1 MRTLF
6 ILTTALT
13 AIAPI
18 ASASAQEQPATGSA
32 VEKTPDSGIGE
43 IIVTA
48 QRRTE
53 SLQKAAIPIDAV
65 KGDDLIQRGIS
76 NAVDLT
82 RAVPSLSIP
91 ASGSS
96 VASVF
101 IRGVGNITTSS
112 YNDPAVTPSYDGVVL
127 GRSGGV
133 FGAAFYDLQRVEVL
147 KGPQG
152 ILYGRNA
159 TGGAINVLPARPELG
174 KNSMGFN
181 LAYGNYNQVDVDAHA
196 NIATGENTAL
206 RIAGAYLSHDGY
218 NKDGTDDANRG
229 SLRAQF
235 LYEPS
240 TDLSVRLGADY
251 THVGGKGVGGD
262 YLGSFIPLGGGRYAF
277 APSGLAPYEGF
288 NSAASRAWIST
299 QLGGPAMDFRHP
311 MQSDARQDITY
322 WGVNAEINA
331 QTGLGKLTVIP
342 AYRKTRER
350 TEFYG
355 PAFNTGNVH
364 EDTQQG
370 SLEARLAG
378 KVGMV
383 DYVVGGFYFN
393 EKIKAN
399 NIYNQEF
406 VLPIQTYDL
415 KTESFAA
422 FGQLTAHVS
431 DRFRLVGGARYTHD
445 KKSIDGLINN
455 VIAVCN
461 NSAPPFC
468 IGQMPHMPN
477 FFNADD
483 AIGWLGSNGYVNP
496 AISFGPPT
504 NTVKAGQI
512 IYPMMNGANGII
524 LKTYNHMNDSDSF
537 SKVTWKA
544 SAEFDV
550 TPSSLLYATAESG
563 YRSGGFQLVDSP
575 LKEKYKPEFITAYT
589 IGSKNR
595 FLNNKVQVNLEGFIW
610 KYKDQQITYFTVD
623 SNGTLISS
631 NENAGRSTIKGFDAD
646 VVVKPMSGTTLGA
659 KVQYLD
665 SKYKELTLTSA
676 LPFDN
681 FNCPGTPTG
690 ATVPS
695 NGAAIISYNCAGR
708 QLLFSPKWTV
718 NLAAEQVVPLNGNLE
733 LVANVDTAWRDSQWT
748 AFEFLDFER
757 VPAYWTTG
765 ASLSLRSANGG
776 WGLTGYVQNIENK
789 RRDLAPQSSPM
800 GIAVAHYSAPRTYGL
815 RLSASF

>member
-1 MRTLF
+1 MRNL
-6 ILTTALT
+6 LLVST
-13 AIAPI
+13 AISTFAIATPAIAQDAAPQ
-18 ASASAQEQPATGSA
+18 SAE
-32 VEKTPDSGIGE
+32 VLDDSGIGE
-43 IIVTA
+43 IVVTA

-53 SLQKAAIPIDAV
+53 SIQKAAIPIDAV
-65 KGDDLIQRGIS
+65 KGDDLLQRGIG
-76 NAVDLT
+76 NAADLT

-91 ASGSS
+91 APGAG

-174 KNSMGFN
+174 VNSMGFN
-181 LAYGNYNQVDVDAHA
+181 LAYGNYDQIDVDARA

-206 RIAGAYLSHDGY
+206 RIAGAYMTHDGY
-218 NKDGTDDANRG
+218 NKDGTDDAKRG

-251 THVGGKGVGGD
+251 SHVGGKGVGGN
-262 YLGSFIPLGGGRYAF
+262 YLGAF
-277 APSGLAPYEGF
+277 VPTGSGYTFVSSGLAQSEGF
-288 NSAASRAWIST
+288 NSEASRAWIST
-299 QLGGPAMDFRHP
+299 QLGGPGLDFRRP
-311 MQSDARQDITY
+311 MQSDPSQDITY
-322 WGVNAEINA
+322 WGVNAEFNL
-331 QTGLGKLTVIP
+331 QTGIGKLTVIP

-350 TEFYG
+350 SEFYG
-355 PAFNTGNVH
+355 PAFNTGNVR
-364 EDTQQG
+364 EDTKQS

-378 KVGMV
+378 KAGMF

-393 EKIKAN
+393 ETIDAN

-406 VLPIQTYDL
+406 VLPIQTYTA
-415 KTESFAA
+415 KTESLAA

-431 DRFRLVGGARYTHD
+431 DRVRLVGGARYTHD
-445 KKSIDGLINN
+445 KKTVNGLINN
-455 VIAVCN
+455 IIAVCN
-461 NSAPPFC
+461 ESAPPFC
-468 IGQMPHMPN
+468 IGQMPHLPN

-483 AIGWLGSNGYVNP
+483 AIGWLGSNGFINTNV
-496 AISFGPPT
+496 AISPPS
-504 NTVKAGQI
+504 NTTKSGQI
-512 IYPMMNGANGII
+512 IYPIVNGANGII
-524 LKTYNHMNDSDSF
+524 LKTYNNINDTDTF
-537 SKVTWKA
+537 SRVTWKA

-550 TPSSLLYATAESG
+550 TPTSLVYATVESG
-563 YRSGGFQLVDSP
+563 YRAGGIQMVDSP

-595 FLNNKVQVNLEGFIW
+595 FLNNKLQVNLEGFIW
-610 KYKDQQITYFTVD
+610 KYRDQQITYFTVD

-631 NENAGRSTIKGFDAD
+631 NENAGRSTIKGFDVD
-646 VVVKPMSGTTLGA
+646 VIVKPASGTTLGA

-665 SKYKELTLTSA
+665 SKYEELTLTSA
-676 LPFDN
+676 IPFDN
-681 FNCPGTPTG
+681 FNCPVSGSAGTT
-690 ATVPS
+690 S
-695 NGAAIISYNCAGR
+695 NGSPIISYDCSGK
-708 QLLFSPKWTV
+708 QLLYSPKWTV
-718 NLAAEQVVPLNGNLE
+718 NLSAEQVVPLGNDLE
-733 LVANVDTAWRDSQWT
+733 LVANVDTAWRDSQWA

-765 ASLSLRSANGG
+765 ASVSLRAPEGA
-776 WGLTGYVQNIENK
+776 WGLTAYVQNIENE
-789 RRDLAPQSSPM
+789 RRNLTPQSSPM
-800 GIAVAHYSAPRTYGL
+800 GVAVAHYSAPRTYGL
-815 RLSASF
+815 RFSANF